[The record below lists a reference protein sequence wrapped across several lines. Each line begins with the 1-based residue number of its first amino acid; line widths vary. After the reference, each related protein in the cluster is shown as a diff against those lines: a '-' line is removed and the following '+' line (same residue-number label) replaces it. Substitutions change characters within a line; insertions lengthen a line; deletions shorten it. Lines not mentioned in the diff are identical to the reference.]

1 METVVAK
8 IIFMPDIEYM
18 YDNENRPGTCP
29 ICHNTLEKIP
39 DVHYKVA
46 KKRADILCTYDGFY
60 IVTEKFKEF
69 CNENKYPNITFIA
82 LADSIGYYFFMPHD
96 IYELDYIHR
105 KVQFL
110 NKRVCCGSYDEI
122 IGASPAYKLSSF
134 STESDDFINRSEY
147 YFGTKGCKAPLIII
161 GLKTQQKVKAFG
173 LKGISYDNV
182 YSIEM
187 TYGRPKPIDDVTL
200 QDMQENPIWVFVLDE
215 EDNEEID
222 ETWQKPVL
230 NYDNVTY
237 ELVETYILMKS
248 SDGLYDVSA
257 DLDIKEDTLEDVT
270 FWDAKQES
278 WIPIENIR
286 NYKEL
291 KFIAIPKIEKEADVV
306 FGFDEK
312 RNRFSSTRRQAQ
324 GHEKAYFLSLHR
336 CLKEKNWA

>member
-8 IIFMPDIEYM
+8 DIYMPDIEYM

-39 DVHYKVA
+39 DIHYKVE

-82 LADSIGYYFFMPHD
+82 LTDSIGYYFFMPHD
-96 IYELDYIHR
+96 IYKLDYIHC
-105 KVQFL
+105 KTQFL
-110 NKRVCCGSYDEI
+110 NKRECCGSHDEI
-122 IGASPAYKLSSF
+122 IAPLIYKYPKF

-147 YFGTKGCKAPLIII
+147 FFGTKGCKAPLIII
-161 GLKTQQKVKAFG
+161 GLKTQQKMKAFG
-173 LKGISYDNV
+173 LKGIDYKNV

-187 TYGRPKPIDDVTL
+187 TYGKPKPMEDVTL
-200 QDMQENPIWVFVLDE
+200 QDMQKNPIWIFALDE
-215 EDNEEID
+215 EENEEID

-237 ELVETYILMKS
+237 ELVEAYILMKS
-248 SDGLYDVSA
+248 SDGRYDVSA
-257 DLDIKEDTLEDVT
+257 NLDIEEETLDDVT
-270 FWDAKQES
+270 YWDYEQEG
-278 WIPIENIR
+278 WVPIENIE

-291 KFIAIPKIEKEADVV
+291 QFVAIPKIEKEADVI
-306 FGFDEK
+306 FGFDETK
-312 RNRFSSTRRQAQ
+312 NRFSSVRSQAQ
-324 GHEKAYFLSLHR
+324 PKKKRKGVFSFFAWL
-336 CLKEKNWA
+336 LKRK